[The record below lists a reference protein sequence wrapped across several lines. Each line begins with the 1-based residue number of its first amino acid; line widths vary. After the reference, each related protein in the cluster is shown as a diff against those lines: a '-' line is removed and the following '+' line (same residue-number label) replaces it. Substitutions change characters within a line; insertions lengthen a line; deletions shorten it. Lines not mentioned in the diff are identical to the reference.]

1 MYFESI
7 QAEIRKIFS
16 RFVNFGLSKRYG
28 SGSIENAVLK
38 LTREEKRCYCLYLH
52 GFTIMLHLLVAVANS
67 VNPKEF
73 TGDKYNV
80 LMGNREWME
89 QNGISITPVIDQLMI
104 MQEELGQT
112 AILVAVNGMNLI
124 THTV

>member
-1 MYFESI
+1 
-7 QAEIRKIFS
+7 
-16 RFVNFGLSKRYG
+16 
-28 SGSIENAVLK
+28 
-38 LTREEKRCYCLYLH
+38 
-52 GFTIMLHLLVAVANS
+52 MLHLLVAVTNS
-67 VNPKEF
+67 VNPKGF

-89 QNGISITPVIDQLMI
+89 QNSISITPVIDQLMI

>member
-1 MYFESI
+1 
-7 QAEIRKIFS
+7 
-16 RFVNFGLSKRYG
+16 
-28 SGSIENAVLK
+28 
-38 LTREEKRCYCLYLH
+38 
-52 GFTIMLHLLVAVANS
+52 MLGPLNTLFHLLVVVADF
-67 VNPKEF
+67 VNPKGF

-89 QNGISITPVIDQLMI
+89 QNSISITTIIDQLMI

-112 AILVAVNGMNLI
+112 AILVAVNGINLI

>member
-1 MYFESI
+1 M
-7 QAEIRKIFS
+7 
-16 RFVNFGLSKRYG
+16 
-28 SGSIENAVLK
+28 
-38 LTREEKRCYCLYLH
+38 
-52 GFTIMLHLLVAVANS
+52 MLHLLVAVTNL
-67 VNPKEF
+67 VNREGF
-73 TGDKYNV
+73 TGGKYSV

-89 QNGISITPVIDQLMI
+89 QNSISITPVIDQLMI

>member
-1 MYFESI
+1 
-7 QAEIRKIFS
+7 
-16 RFVNFGLSKRYG
+16 
-28 SGSIENAVLK
+28 
-38 LTREEKRCYCLYLH
+38 
-52 GFTIMLHLLVAVANS
+52 MLHLLVAVTNS

-73 TGDKYNV
+73 TGDNYNV

-89 QNGISITPVIDQLMI
+89 QNSISITPVIDQLMI

>member
-1 MYFESI
+1 
-7 QAEIRKIFS
+7 
-16 RFVNFGLSKRYG
+16 
-28 SGSIENAVLK
+28 
-38 LTREEKRCYCLYLH
+38 
-52 GFTIMLHLLVAVANS
+52 MLHLLVAVTNS

-104 MQEELGQT
+104 MQE
-112 AILVAVNGMNLI
+112 
-124 THTV
+124 